1 MPKKYLTVCWLC
13 VAATC
18 ENLCT
23 YAIYYMQLFLVVKEK
38 ENVVCVLPGFE
49 EDQQQEL

>member
-1 MPKKYLTVCWLC
+1 
-13 VAATC
+13 
-18 ENLCT
+18 
-23 YAIYYMQLFLVVKEK
+23 MQLFLVVKEK